1 MAAKTF
7 DDWWLEHSRSDMLR
21 SWSSTVWNAAIR
33 SLEGV
38 QTQSGEAPN
47 QQLKA
52 EIAACVTELDC
63 IQEACGRDELV
74 QKVINRMRQLSAV

>member
-1 MAAKTF
+1 MYKINSSDYHTLRYVN
-7 DDWWLEHSRSDMLR
+7 WLEKL
-21 SWSSTVWNAAIR
+21 V
-33 SLEGV
+33 EGV